1 MNRQQRRAAAKAQP
15 RYVRGLTT
23 EQKKARLFK
32 NGITLEDVDKAQ
44 KDGWHEG
51 FQTAGRETLRSI
63 YAAIVWQLNR
73 EGRERDAIIETMR
86 AIDQRVLESIS
97 SAEDIE
103 EVFQES
109 GIEIAFDEPFDRV
122 QEATT

>member
-15 RYVRGLTT
+15 RYMRLTT

-32 NGITLEDVDKAQ
+32 NGITLDDVDQAQ
-44 KDGWHEG
+44 KEGWHEG

-97 SAEDIE
+97 SAEDID
-103 EVFQES
+103 EVFRQT

>member
-15 RYVRGLTT
+15 RYVRGLTQ
-23 EQKKARLFK
+23 EQMKAKLFR
-32 NGITLEDVDKAQ
+32 NGITLEDVDKAHE
-44 KDGWHEG
+44 DGWHEG
-51 FQTAGRETLRSI
+51 FQAAGRETLRSV

-73 EGRERDAIIETMR
+73 EGQDADSIIETMR

-97 SAEDIE
+97 SAEDID
-103 EVFQES
+103 EVFRES
-109 GIEIAFDEPFDRV
+109 GIEIAFDEPFNRV